1 MGSSDMAGPLG
12 NAQRIHIVGIG
23 GAGMS
28 ALARLLAGRGHS
40 VTGSDAKDSPT
51 LAALSLQGIRCWAGH
66 RPADVDGVDLLVA
79 SSAVVDGDP
88 ELVAAVAGGVE
99 IWRRPELLAVLTGGV
114 ATIGATGTH
123 GKTSTTA
130 MLLRGAVAAGLD
142 PSFVVGGDLID
153 LGTNAKAGSTDLL
166 ILEVDEA
173 FGTFEHVSLEGL
185 VVTNVEA
192 DHLDHFGTV
201 EEVHAAFE
209 RVARKVNGPV
219 LACVDD
225 PGSRRLVDVAGAIG
239 YGISAD
245 AVWGVKDLHEGPDG
259 SEFRLVG
266 PNVDVVV
273 GLPRPGR
280 HMATNAAGAL
290 ALLSYRGV
298 DLAAAAAGLGQF
310 KGVARRWE
318 EKGNAGGVTVI
329 DDYAHHPTEVGA
341 TLDAALG
348 SGRRVVAVFQP
359 HLYSRT
365 VLNVEGFGEAL
376 AKAHV
381 TVVLDVYGARED
393 PVPGVDGYLVSQ
405 AVRNAGGAVV
415 ADAPVRAEA
424 AAVVMSLIS
433 QGDLVVCM
441 GAGDI
446 TDLSSELVALL
457 EARN

>member
-1 MGSSDMAGPLG
+1 MGDSEMADALR
-12 NAQRIHIVGIG
+12 NAKRIHIVGIG

-28 ALARLLAGRGHS
+28 ALARLLAGWGHT
-40 VTGSDAKDSPT
+40 VTGSDAKDSQT
-51 LAALSLQGIRCWAGH
+51 LATLSSEGIRSWAGH
-66 RPADVDGVDLLVA
+66 RPADVVGVDLVVA
-79 SSAVVDGDP
+79 SSAVVEDDP
-88 ELVAAVAGGVE
+88 ELQAALAGGVAV
-99 IWRRPELLAVLTGGV
+99 WRRPELLAAVTGGV
-114 ATIGATGTH
+114 PTIGATGTH

-130 MLLRGAVAAGLD
+130 MLVRGAVAAGLD
-142 PSFVVGGDLID
+142 PSFVVGGDLVD
-153 LGTNAKAGSTDLL
+153 LGTNAMAASAELL
-166 ILEVDEA
+166 VLEVDEA

-201 EEVHAAFE
+201 DEVHAAFE

-225 PGSRRLVDVAGAIG
+225 PGSRRLIDVAGAIG
-239 YGISAD
+239 YGMSAD
-245 AVWGVKDLHEGPDG
+245 AIWGVRDLLEGPDG

-266 PNVDVVV
+266 PNVEVVV

-298 DLAAAAAGLGQF
+298 DLVEAAAGLGRF

-318 EKGNAGGVTVI
+318 LKGDAGGVTVI

-341 TLDAALG
+341 TLDAALR

-365 VLNVEGFGEAL
+365 LLHAEGFGEAL
-376 AKAHV
+376 AKAQV
-381 TVVLDVYGARED
+381 AVVLDVYGARED
-393 PVPGVDGYLVSQ
+393 PVPGVDGYLVSK
-405 AVRNAGGAVV
+405 AVRDAGGALV
-415 ADAPVRAEA
+415 ADAPVRSEA

-433 QGDLVVCM
+433 HGDLVVCM

-457 EARN
+457 EAGN